1 MQRVAAACCCCL
13 SRCRCV
19 RHMPLRTTPSLS
31 AVKSTNHISSLQ
43 PTLKCSFSALSRLMH
58 HALDVHNKHRN
69 KNAKPSKGGL
79 TLTHQCAEKYKAKV
93 FPRMISSPQTLPD
106 LLKNSFPISS
116 DSGFGRHGKSL
127 PSGSSPTIDRPS
139 VVMTPPLGSKITRD
153 GIPRTLNL
161 VLNDDFLSLDTKG
174 NKHRGVDFGLI
185 LGYRYSR
192 QQILFSCF
200 GKGRAP
206 ARNRAGQV
214 LFGRHIR
221 ALYRSRLYRLLYTA
235 TRQQHVQQQ
244 HVPCR
249 VGGVHFGCG
258 L

>member
-1 MQRVAAACCCCL
+1 
-13 SRCRCV
+13 
-19 RHMPLRTTPSLS
+19 
-31 AVKSTNHISSLQ
+31 
-43 PTLKCSFSALSRLMH
+43 MH

-139 VVMTPPLGSKITRD
+139 VVITPPLGSKITRD

-174 NKHRGVDFGLI
+174 NEHHSKLVSIFGLI
-185 LGYRYSR
+185 LGTGTPGSKYCLVASGREGHQHETERVTYSSEHDTS
-192 QQILFSCF
+192 LSF
-200 GKGRAP
+200 
-206 ARNRAGQV
+206 
-214 LFGRHIR
+214 
-221 ALYRSRLYRLLYTA
+221 
-235 TRQQHVQQQ
+235 
-244 HVPCR
+244 
-249 VGGVHFGCG
+249 
-258 L
+258 

>member
-1 MQRVAAACCCCL
+1 
-13 SRCRCV
+13 
-19 RHMPLRTTPSLS
+19 
-31 AVKSTNHISSLQ
+31 
-43 PTLKCSFSALSRLMH
+43 MH

-139 VVMTPPLGSKITRD
+139 VVITPPLGSKITRD

-174 NKHRGVDFGLI
+174 NEHHSKLVSNFGLI
-185 LGYRYSR
+185 LGYVQVLLAANRV
-192 QQILFSCF
+192 LFSCF

-206 ARNRAGQV
+206 ARNRAGHV
-214 LFGRHIR
+214 LFGARYISIVLDYIVCYILLHGSNTYSSNTCRAVPCWGSALRMR
-221 ALYRSRLYRLLYTA
+221 ALN
-235 TRQQHVQQQ
+235 
-244 HVPCR
+244 
-249 VGGVHFGCG
+249 
-258 L
+258 